1 MARPDE
7 ATSSLAGVHV
17 LVVEDHD
24 DSRDLWE
31 RAPYAT
37 PAHS

>member
-1 MARPDE
+1 MARPAD
-7 ATSSLAGVHV
+7 ATNRLAGVHV

-31 RAPYAT
+31 RVLRY
-37 PAHS
+37 PARW